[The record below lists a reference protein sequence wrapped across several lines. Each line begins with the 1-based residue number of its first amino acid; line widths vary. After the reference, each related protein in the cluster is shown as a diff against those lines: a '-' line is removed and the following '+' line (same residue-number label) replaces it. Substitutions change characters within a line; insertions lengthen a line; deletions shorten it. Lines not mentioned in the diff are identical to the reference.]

1 MEEKGKKKGRREKKS
16 LKPPALPPALALFWE
31 VSPSTGSLGVP
42 LALSDN
48 VEDHIVISSL
58 LICLPHETGAP

>member
-1 MEEKGKKKGRREKKS
+1 MEEKGKKKGRRKKKS

-42 LALSDN
+42 LAPSDN
-48 VEDHIVISSL
+48 AEYYTVIYSL
-58 LICLPHETGAP
+58 LICLPHETGAL